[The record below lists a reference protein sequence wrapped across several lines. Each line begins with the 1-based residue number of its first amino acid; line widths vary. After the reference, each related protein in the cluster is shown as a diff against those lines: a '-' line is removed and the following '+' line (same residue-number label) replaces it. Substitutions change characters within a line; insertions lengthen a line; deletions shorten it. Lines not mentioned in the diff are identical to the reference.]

1 MIGQYLYPL
10 YLFVAAQPF
19 AQRADVGLGVAVT
32 RHQYVAQPERLA
44 VFFEPCRRAERLG
57 IVAPR
62 ERAVALRIGLLD
74 VEQHQVDQP
83 QQLLDRRVPDA
94 AVRVE
99 ADVDARPVQLPHER
113 HQRRGLERRL
123 AAREGHPAAPSEER
137 FLVCGHAQDLFRRRG
152 LSPAGVD
159 RIGVGT
165 VEAAEIAALQ
175 ENDEPE
181 SRPVESSHR
190 FVGMY
195 SKHNLNIV
203 ALLAVGRRNL
213 RPAGRNL

>member
-1 MIGQYLYPL
+1 MFL
-10 YLFVAAQPF
+10 
-19 AQRADVGLGVAVT
+19 
-32 RHQYVAQPERLA
+32 
-44 VFFEPCRRAERLG
+44 EPCRRAQRLRV
-57 IVAPR
+57 VASR
-62 ERAVALRIGLLD
+62 ERAVALRVGLLD

-137 FLVCGHAQDLFRRRG
+137 FLVCGHAQDLR
-152 LSPAGVD
+152 
-159 RIGVGT
+159 GVGRCALPGLDRVGIGA